1 MHLLSLLQTESDK
14 FLFMKA
20 LSVGTVENLKKTV
33 RQQAR
38 DIISLGQQI
47 KQIEGSEFS
56 REDNKEAENS
66 DSEES
71 FWEMDMYDVL
81 LEDKGNFDYG
91 NKSSLGHKDLEEKKM
106 EQSESG
112 FDVDSMQESI
122 M

>member
-1 MHLLSLLQTESDK
+1 
-14 FLFMKA
+14 
-20 LSVGTVENLKKTV
+20 
-33 RQQAR
+33 
-38 DIISLGQQI
+38 
-47 KQIEGSEFS
+47 
-56 REDNKEAENS
+56 
-66 DSEES
+66 
-71 FWEMDMYDVL
+71 MDMYDVL